1 MGSTHSTQRS
11 SRSPDAVAYALASFH
26 GVEAELLDITDG
38 RTPSCLAY
46 FPKVAT
52 RSWRRGPEM
61 KEALNW

>member
-1 MGSTHSTQRS
+1 M
-11 SRSPDAVAYALASFH
+11 
-26 GVEAELLDITDG
+26 EAELLDITEG

-61 KEALNW
+61 KEALKW